1 MRVQVMP
8 GFTAV
13 CCRVYA
19 TLRANRWNAC
29 PHPAALSSRN
39 EVQGSGAQGRSMT
52 KRISLLLPTRGRTK
66 LVERFLQSVIA
77 QSARPDLLEIVV
89 CVDDDDHESHGITSN
104 QLALKLIVVPRQSMG
119 AYNSICLQHAT
130 GEITIAVNDDIIIRT
145 EGWDEKVRALD
156 ARYPDGIYLG
166 YANDLFKGHK
176 VSTFPILSR
185 ETCEAMAEP
194 YPSIYK
200 GAFIDVHLMDIFR
213 RLERRG
219 YPRMAYAEDIVFEHV
234 HYRTNPD
241 VLDSTYQERS
251 RFGDDATFIA
261 LAEARRMEADRLLAH
276 ISGRV
281 MRDVSAGPAL
291 PAEPGNFFGIVPLC
305 FRQFLCDRDLPLA
318 WRTYLFGYMVA
329 RFYFDWFRTLV

>member
-1 MRVQVMP
+1 
-8 GFTAV
+8 
-13 CCRVYA
+13 
-19 TLRANRWNAC
+19 
-29 PHPAALSSRN
+29 
-39 EVQGSGAQGRSMT
+39 MT
-52 KRISLLLPTRGRTK
+52 KRISLLLPTRGRAK
-66 LVERFLQSVIA
+66 LAERFLRSVAA
-77 QSARPDLLEIVV
+77 QSTHPELIEVVV
-89 CVDDDDHESHGITSN
+89 CVDDDDPESHGIASN

-166 YANDLFKGHK
+166 YANDLFKGQK

-185 ETCEAMAEP
+185 ETCKAMAEP
-194 YPSIYK
+194 YPKLYRGS
-200 GAFIDVHLMDIFR
+200 FIDVHLMDIFR

-219 YPRMAYAEDIVFEHV
+219 YPRMAYAEDVVFEHV
-234 HYRTNPD
+234 HHRRNPD
-241 VLDSTYQERS
+241 ILDATYQERS

-276 ISGRV
+276 ISGKAV
-281 MRDVSAGPAL
+281 HQTSIGPA
-291 PAEPGNFFGIVPLC
+291 PAAEPSNFLGIIPLC
-305 FRQFLCDRDLPLA
+305 FNKFLCDLDLPVV

-329 RFYFDWFRTLV
+329 RYYFNWFCSLT